1 METLSSETKALL
13 RDRKVIASVSGGK
26 DSAAMSLWLTENG
39 IEHERVFCDTGW
51 EHPDT
56 YRYLDEVLEP
66 KLGRIERL
74 KPERDF
80 VQLVVHK
87 GMFPSRTRRFCT
99 SELKVKP
106 LARYLNARMDAD
118 GDLVNAVGIRAGE
131 SAARAKMPAWEW
143 QESFDCEVWR
153 PLLSWSEEDVI
164 ACHTRHGLRPNPLY
178 LRGRGV
184 SRVGCWPCLFVRKD
198 ELRHLAEVDP
208 GRIDQIRELEEKV
221 QATAEARYAKRGE
234 TFESLGYLRPAFF
247 QARTGGGGEM
257 WPIDKAV
264 AWSRTS
270 HGGQQ
275 VELFASGEGDAG
287 CMRWGLCDTGIAPGD
302 PEERP

>member
-178 LRGRGV
+178 LRGRGY
-184 SRVGCWPCLFVRKD
+184 
-198 ELRHLAEVDP
+198 P
-208 GRIDQIRELEEKV
+208 GSAAGR
-221 QATAEARYAKRGE
+221 ACSCG
-234 TFESLGYLRPAFF
+234 
-247 QARTGGGGEM
+247 
-257 WPIDKAV
+257 
-264 AWSRTS
+264 RTS
-270 HGGQQ
+270 
-275 VELFASGEGDAG
+275 SGTWR
-287 CMRWGLCDTGIAPGD
+287 RWTRDGSIRSANLRRRCRPQRKLGTRSAARRSSRSATCGPRSSRRAPGAAVKCG
-302 PEERP
+302 PSTRRWRGRARPTAGSRWSSSRRARAMPGA